1 MGTAGA
7 PSQCLIML
15 RRLWHQ
21 TGPVLTLT
29 LMAEMNRRA
38 TNVEKSVEELEF
50 LSGVP
55 GSTEWPPLLW
65 KSNS

>member
-7 PSQCLIML
+7 PSQCFIML

-50 LSGVP
+50 LSGSWEYGTAP
-55 GSTEWPPLLW
+55 TALEEQ
-65 KSNS
+65 